1 MNLREKYLQEALKEL
16 AERRQRNQRITDQRH
31 EQIRKELPEIAALRR
46 RLAERTAA
54 LVQETIDSPQKKA
67 EFTEELAALQRQT
80 ADRTA
85 ALLQTHALPADFM
98 EPVYDCPDCRDTGF
112 LPDQSACA
120 CLKKAFIKRA
130 YQQSNLILTLKRHNF
145 AAFSFTVYDEATDP
159 EYGISPRENM
169 RTILDVCRRFAADFG
184 TGSRNLLL
192 HGPSGLGKSFLCSCI
207 AKEVLDNGFSVIYLS
222 APEFFGFFEKYH
234 FHHGEETVDY
244 DFLESLYECD
254 LLILDDLGTEV
265 ISSVTQSDLFQ
276 TINRRINE
284 QKCTVISTN
293 FSISQLSQVYSERI
307 TSRILGEYEPLLF
320 FGSDI
325 RKRRYMQ

>member
-120 CLKKAFIKRA
+120 CLK
-130 YQQSNLILTLKRHNF
+130 RHNF
-145 AAFSFTVYDEATDP
+145 ADFSFTVYDEATDP